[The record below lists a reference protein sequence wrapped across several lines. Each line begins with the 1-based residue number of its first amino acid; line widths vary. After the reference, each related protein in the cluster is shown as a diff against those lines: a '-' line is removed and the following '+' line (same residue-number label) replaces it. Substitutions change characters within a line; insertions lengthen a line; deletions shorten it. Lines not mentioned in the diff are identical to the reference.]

1 MYKLRLLG
9 VKAEDENSKA
19 ITDVSIYLEGAATTE
34 LVDDWALGHSE
45 AFSRS
50 SDELASREVELCLAQ
65 SINSGMEIGDVLT
78 L

>member
-1 MYKLRLLG
+1 MYKLRLLS

-19 ITDVSIYLEGAATTE
+19 ITDVSIYLEGAATAK

-50 SDELASREVELCLAQ
+50 
-65 SINSGMEIGDVLT
+65 
-78 L
+78 